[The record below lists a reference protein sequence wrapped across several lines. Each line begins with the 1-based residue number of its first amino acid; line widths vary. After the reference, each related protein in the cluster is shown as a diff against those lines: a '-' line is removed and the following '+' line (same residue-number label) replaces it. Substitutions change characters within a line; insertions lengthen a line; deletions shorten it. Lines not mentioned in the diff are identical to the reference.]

1 MLLDRLRV
9 HAPGALCTVGLAV
22 TGLWPLA
29 AALAQPAAPAA
40 SASGAEMT
48 PAERAKRDGDKVFHW
63 ILIHAEKPRKPVVAA
78 AKEEKPMPVVRL
90 KAPARPAADE
100 STAER
105 SLAPAPVAAAQPIAA
120 KPPELKVE
128 PDPAPIAAPTP
139 APIEAPSVTAS
150 PVAAPAVIEEDVAEV
165 LKPLSQVE
173 PSFPAALVRTLR
185 TGQVKVMFTVLPD
198 GSVAEPSVVGSSNPR
213 LNPAALAAVTQ
224 WRFAPVRK
232 PQHGLVDLG
241 FNIGE

>member
-100 STAER
+100 PAAER
-105 SLAPAPVAAAQPIAA
+105 SPASAQTAAAQPIAA
-120 KPPELKVE
+120 KPPEPKVE
-128 PDPAPIAAPTP
+128 PGPAPIAAPI
-139 APIEAPSVTAS
+139 AAPSVTAA

-165 LKPLSQVE
+165 LKPLSQIE
-173 PSFPAALVRTLR
+173 PSFPASLVRTLR